1 MKTFSNISAKQV
13 RLVTL
18 AAVPLALVLAQS
30 LPVSA
35 RTSASGIDA
44 EKSPVGT
51 SFMSGGIGLEERQKM
66 MEMAQPY
73 DLKLAFADRRG
84 EYLSDV
90 KVTIDDEH
98 GKPVLNTTT
107 AGPWLYADLPQGKY
121 DVKASFGDRTE
132 EIKDLQITRG
142 RLVNRVLHWE
152 NGAQQ
157 ITQR

>member
-1 MKTFSNISAKQV
+1 MKTYSNISTKQV

-18 AAVPLALVLAQS
+18 AAVPLALLLAQP
-30 LPVSA
+30 LPLSA
-35 RTSASGIDA
+35 RTLASGIDA
-44 EKSPVGT
+44 EKSPEGT

-66 MEMAQPY
+66 NEMAQPY

-98 GKPVLNTTT
+98 GKQVLNTTT